1 MKETDRRD
9 PYIGTAAAC
18 QRRILPEMS
27 ISPGIFS
34 IAALRIF
41 QKILFKAHIG
51 GGSIKIEVVSNHDP
65 FLAGGGGGHA

>member
-41 QKILFKAHIG
+41 
-51 GGSIKIEVVSNHDP
+51 
-65 FLAGGGGGHA
+65 